1 MKKIQESGKN
11 AMESL
16 KKRKK
21 SKNYDPSS
29 IRQPGARAVV
39 QGWRDSEF
47 QVDPLGSWTGNT
59 AATNRGEPPQI
70 PQQDADDL

>member
-1 MKKIQESGKN
+1 
-11 AMESL
+11 MEPL

-21 SKNYDPSS
+21 AKNQDPSS

-47 QVDPLGSWTGNT
+47 QADPLGSWTGNT
-59 AATNRGEPPQI
+59 APTNRGKEPQI